1 MGASIAHWCCCMSLN
16 LHLLIGCIFII
27 FLYFIS
33 FLDFLCMI
41 MIINYIVL
49 FACHKRKVGWL
60 VGCLGLTAL

>member
-1 MGASIAHWCCCMSLN
+1 MGASVAHRCCCMSLN

-41 MIINYIVL
+41 MVINNIFL
-49 FACHKRKVGWL
+49 FACHKQK
-60 VGCLGLTAL
+60 ANYSY